1 MKKMLIHENVG
12 DRNAFIQ
19 SVDMGMKSANSLVQ
33 TFNALPLAQLQYVDD
48 IVLMLSN
55 LDELILAKLPQ
66 ETVNKLFGVPIKPKK
81 AVELLELDTDAL
93 KNELST
99 VNRRDVFAFLQ
110 VAKFNGKSFVVDETK
125 MNERL
130 EQFKIY
136 ATTEKEIQAAKALFE
151 LKQAASTMIKL
162 SGNFRPDYW
171 LKFNQ
176 WDKTV
181 EINPSAWQTISKF

>member
-1 MKKMLIHENVG
+1 MLIHENVG
-12 DRNAFIQ
+12 DRNAFTQ

-33 TFNALPLAQLQYVDD
+33 TFNALPLAHLKYVDD

-66 ETVNKLFGVPIKPKK
+66 ETVSKLFGVPIKPKK

-93 KNELST
+93 KNELSS

-130 EQFKIY
+130 EQFKVY

-151 LKQAASTMIKL
+151 LKQAASTMIEL

-171 LKFNQ
+171 LKYNQ
-176 WDKTV
+176 YYKTV
-181 EINPSAWQTISKF
+181 EINPSAWQNISKF

>member
-1 MKKMLIHENVG
+1 MKKILIYENVG

-19 SVDMGMKSANSLVQ
+19 SVDMGMKSANNLAQ
-33 TFNALPLAQLQYVDD
+33 TFNALPLANIMGVGD
-48 IVLMLSN
+48 ITLMLS
-55 LDELILAKLPQ
+55 DIHALILDKLPR

-93 KNELST
+93 TKELST

-136 ATTEKEIQAAKALFE
+136 ATTEKEIQAAKALLE
-151 LKQAASTMIKL
+151 LKQVASTLIQL
-162 SGNFRPDYW
+162 SGSYRPDYW
-171 LKFNQ
+171 LKFNFYN
-176 WDKTV
+176 KTV
-181 EINPSAWQTISKF
+181 EINPSAWQNISR